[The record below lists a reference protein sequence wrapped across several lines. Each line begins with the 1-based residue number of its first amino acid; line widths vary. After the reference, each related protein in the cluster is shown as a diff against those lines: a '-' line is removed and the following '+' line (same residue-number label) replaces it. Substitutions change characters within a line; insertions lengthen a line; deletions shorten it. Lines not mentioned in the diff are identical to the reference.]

1 MPAVLASLTMMLVE
15 TVDIIAV
22 GHLGNTEYLSGVG
35 LATSI
40 LNIFIFGI
48 YIGLN
53 GAIDTMISQA
63 SGLNNHKLA
72 NQVLNKAYFIN
83 TVLFIPIAVV
93 MFFSESIFTFL
104 HIEPESSYYA
114 YVYML
119 PLIPG

>member
-1 MPAVLASLTMMLVE
+1 VPAVLASLTMMLVE

>member
-1 MPAVLASLTMMLVE
+1 MLKSKFLTE
-15 TVDIIAV
+15 F
-22 GHLGNTEYLSGVG
+22 LSGVG

-63 SGLNNHKLA
+63 TGLNNHKLA

-104 HIEPESSYYA
+104 KIEPESSHYA

>member
-1 MPAVLASLTMMLVE
+1 MTMFLVE

-22 GHLGNTEYLSGVG
+22 GHLGNTDYLSGVG

-40 LNIFIFGI
+40 LNIFIFGV

-63 SGLNNHKLA
+63 TGLNNHRLA

-83 TVLFIPIAVV
+83 IVLYIPIAFA
-93 MFFSESIFTFL
+93 MYYSEIIFT
-104 HIEPESSYYA
+104 
-114 YVYML
+114 
-119 PLIPG
+119 LIKIDS

>member
-1 MPAVLASLTMMLVE
+1 MTTFLVE

-22 GHLGNTEYLSGVG
+22 GHLGNTEFLSGVG

-63 SGLNNHKLA
+63 TGLNNHKLA

-104 HIEPESSYYA
+104 KIEAESSHYA